1 MDLNSPTLKLGSRN
15 RGSRQVNIKTEGF
28 VITPFAKEYG
38 TGYDDD
44 NGNNTIRRYNDSEI
58 VDDKIYGG
66 IDNNGTFYLD
76 YGKNLKGKNLQMADF
91 REMDVT
97 GIAKDKKGR
106 YIYGDATDNKKV
118 ARTAKAFDT
127 QGNPTIDLN
136 LLIPKKNIKAGH
148 ESFGQIGGGRYILAT
163 SDLKKKVL
171 VAGSLKNIDQ
181 YIEDFK
187 KNTGSKVVKL
197 IPLDNGTFARGLS
210 TTDGVITDQDQQNYD
225 NFNNK
230 GGAAFY
236 IQQKM
241 KGGPILPKAQFYNSI
256 IGSQPYRD
264 FATNVANF
272 NLAGQ
277 FAGQAA
283 NQAIENSQSKEEEK
297 PRYLFGKLGEKL
309 DKSGASGLVNLAG
322 AANQALAFGN
332 MLGANARYN
341 QFEENYQS
349 SLRDKQFTDP
359 MMPQENVNF
368 RGDYVT
374 NTGAPRPDS
383 YTVNKGM
390 YTSNRPGANMF
401 AEGGVIDSELVMPQ
415 SEFSPLLTPQQPNA
429 EQKVQQPEKSYKHAG
444 ANPIAEKTWGELS
457 NQYSGVKFLGI
468 WGDKSH
474 QKRKSDHNDGNALD
488 VGILDLEQGEKIA
501 NQLITEADQKQVKYI
516 IFNKKIWSPDG
527 GWKSYTGSNPH
538 RSHVHVSFFPY
549 EGQKNIKKSGESI
562 AISHNNPGNIMY
574 SPFSSQWGAEKGTYT
589 GKINIAKFKSI
600 EDGWEAFNELL
611 FGSQSKY
618 LNETIESGRNK
629 YVTGNSK
636 TQTDSSKFIAKELGI
651 DGNMR
656 MGDLDENKRK
666 KLLELYV
673 KYEDNRM
680 HRKLKEMGYF
690 KEGGQVGYTEGEEY
704 DLTEDEINEIL
715 KNGGEIDFI

>member
-1 MDLNSPTLKLGSRN
+1 MRSYDAYHPHTGGS
-15 RGSRQVNIKTEGF
+15 
-28 VITPFAKEYG
+28 
-38 TGYDDD
+38 
-44 NGNNTIRRYNDSEI
+44 
-58 VDDKIYGG
+58 
-66 IDNNGTFYLD
+66 
-76 YGKNLKGKNLQMADF
+76 
-91 REMDVT
+91 
-97 GIAKDKKGR
+97 
-106 YIYGDATDNKKV
+106 
-118 ARTAKAFDT
+118 
-127 QGNPTIDLN
+127 
-136 LLIPKKNIKAGH
+136 
-148 ESFGQIGGGRYILAT
+148 
-163 SDLKKKVL
+163 
-171 VAGSLKNIDQ
+171 
-181 YIEDFK
+181 
-187 KNTGSKVVKL
+187 
-197 IPLDNGTFARGLS
+197 
-210 TTDGVITDQDQQNYD
+210 
-225 NFNNK
+225 
-230 GGAAFY
+230 AFY
-236 IQQKM
+236 IEEKM
-241 KGGPILPKAQFYNSI
+241 KGGPVLPKAQFYNSI

-283 NQAIENSQSKEEEK
+283 NQAMNSLQSDQGEQ

-309 DKSGASGLVNLAG
+309 DKSGVASGLVNLAG

-349 SLRDKQFTDP
+349 ALRDKQFTDP

-374 NTGAPRPDS
+374 NTGAFRPDS

-415 SEFSPLLTPQQPNA
+415 SEFSPLLAPQQPNT

-651 DGNMR
+651 DGNMI